1 MLLAK
6 YIDFIMKSAG
16 HKEIVVL
23 GGSGNAESVGRY
35 AAKERENA
43 GRYSGQNQYNHD
55 RYVPRD
61 IEQRKKFYREHFAHY
76 PKYFLLGM
84 AKPNI
89 DATEQEHAV
98 YVRMKYA
105 QHRKGF
111 YKPDNSYKTRMW
123 KVWDNIE
130 QEARSILRGTAYED
144 FV

>member
-1 MLLAK
+1 MTLVK

-35 AAKERENA
+35 AAKERDA
-43 GRYSGQNQYNHD
+43 VYSGQNKYNHD

-61 IEQRKKFYREHFAHY
+61 LEQRKKFYREHFAHY
-76 PKYFLLGM
+76 PKYFLLSM

-130 QEARSILRGTAYED
+130 QEARGILKGGAYED
-144 FV
+144 LI